1 MGQGTESAGG
11 YEITY
16 DPAYEGLTR
25 SIPQWN
31 DSIPVTQMSFRHLKN
46 ALRFARNMA
55 VDSDFDDYDNQW
67 VSWVHILESEISRRP
82 EPEPAKY
89 TSNIKKRGKT
99 KRMRCHC
106 GNEYDAREVDLKR
119 GYAKSCS
126 KRCAAIRREFG
137 KPAGREVK

>member
-11 YEITY
+11 YEIDY

-25 SIPQWN
+25 GIPQWN
-31 DSIPVTQMSFRHLKN
+31 DSIPVTQMSLRHLKN
-46 ALRFARNMA
+46 SLRYARSRA
-55 VDSDFDDYDNQW
+55 VDSDLDDYEDQW
-67 VSWVHILESEISRRP
+67 SAWVDILETEISRRP
-82 EPEPAKY
+82 KPESAKY

-106 GNEYDAREVDLKR
+106 GNKYDAREADLKR

-137 KPAGREVK
+137 RPAGKEIK